1 MDEIVGEIK
10 QVEDVE
16 EEQGGVYDMD
26 TLYNNNSPIE
36 LKINKEEIDRSKM
49 KKSMKKLESKVEKYF
64 IEKNEYEKKI
74 KAIKRNIR
82 INDKLNN
89 KEKTLEFKK
98 KVKCIS
104 CKKIGGTL
112 FTIENNFFKK
122 KCNASDPCSLNVEIK
137 RIVFDN
143 LVELER
149 KYNTSLNDVKKQLV
163 LSNMDLTFEYKSEE
177 EAIELF
183 NKTLNVSLK
192 KSEKELESCSSSI
205 SSILNRNKQD
215 ISDKMNSLKDEISG
229 LNKDHNPIG
238 GVEVERIGNVEKYVK
253 TILPLL
259 NELRKLK
266 YSYSGTEC
274 ESSLTETPCSE
285 STDDIYMIQLQ
296 HTIKDMEVQI
306 Q

>member
-274 ESSLTETPCSE
+274 GSSLTETPCSE